1 MSETQGK
8 RDNNSKITWRDEYQL
23 CTVGSKFLRIG
34 KKAGR

>member
-1 MSETQGK
+1 MSEAQGK